1 MKNTV
6 KTTMLLA
13 LMGALFIA
21 IGAALGGQQGMAI
34 ALVIGLVMAGGSY
47 WFSAK
52 LAIAVARAKPVGPD
66 QIPEYHEIME
76 ELTAKAHLPMPKLYI
91 TPNPQP
97 NAFATGRNP
106 KHAAVAITQ
115 GLVDQ
120 LSWDEIRGVLAHELS
135 HIRHRDIL
143 ISSVAAAI
151 AMALTFLARMAM
163 WGAMFG
169 GGNRNR
175 NGGNAIVVILTMI
188 LAPIAAALIQ
198 AAISRTREFKADRG
212 AAELI
217 GTGEPLARALEKLNA
232 AADRIPAMDVP
243 AEQAAAYIVNPLRG
257 RKVQFAKLFSTHPPA
272 EERIERLRSGD
283 WETL

>member
-1 MKNTV
+1 MKNTI

-13 LMGALFIA
+13 LLGALFIA
-21 IGAALGGQQGMAI
+21 IGAALGGQQGM
-34 ALVIGLVMAGGSY
+34 VIGLLIGVAMAGGSY
-47 WFSAK
+47 WFSDK
-52 LAIAVARAKPVGPD
+52 LAIKVARAKPVSPE

-76 ELTAKAHLPMPKLYI
+76 ELTAKADMPMPKLYI

-106 KHAAVAITQ
+106 NHAAVAVTQ
-115 GLVDQ
+115 GLINT
-120 LSWDEIRGVLAHELS
+120 LTWPEIRGVLAHELS

-169 GGNRNR
+169 GGGRNR
-175 NGGNAIVVILTMI
+175 NGGNAIVAILTII

-217 GTGEPLARALEKLNA
+217 GTGEPLASALEKLNA
-232 AADRIPAMDVP
+232 AADRIPALDVP
-243 AEQAAAYIVNPLRG
+243 AEQAAAYIINPLRG
-257 RKVQFAKLFSTHPPA
+257 RKVQFAGLFSTHPPA
-272 EERIERLRSGD
+272 KERIERLRSGK
-283 WETL
+283 WESV

>member
-1 MKNTV
+1 MKNTF
-6 KTTMLLA
+6 KTTVLLA
-13 LMGALFIA
+13 LLGGLFIA
-21 IGAALGGQQGMAI
+21 IGAALGGQQGMF
-34 ALVIGLVMAGGSY
+34 IGLLIGVAMAGGSY
-47 WFSAK
+47 WFSDK
-52 LAIAVARAKPVGPD
+52 LAIKVARAKPVSRE

-76 ELTAKAHLPMPKLYI
+76 ELTAKADMPMPRLYI

-106 KHAAVAITQ
+106 NHAAVAVTQ
-115 GLVDQ
+115 GLLNTLTWPEV
-120 LSWDEIRGVLAHELS
+120 RGVLAHELS

-163 WGAMFG
+163 WGAIFG

-175 NGGNAIVVILTMI
+175 DGGNALVAILTII

-212 AAELI
+212 AAQLI
-217 GTGEPLARALEKLNA
+217 GTGEPLASALEKLNA
-232 AADRIPAMDVP
+232 SADRIPALDVP
-243 AEQAAAYIVNPLRG
+243 AEQAAAYIINPLRG
-257 RKVQFAKLFSTHPPA
+257 RKVQFGNLFSTHPPA
-272 EERIERLRSGD
+272 QERIAKLRSGN
-283 WETL
+283 WEKV